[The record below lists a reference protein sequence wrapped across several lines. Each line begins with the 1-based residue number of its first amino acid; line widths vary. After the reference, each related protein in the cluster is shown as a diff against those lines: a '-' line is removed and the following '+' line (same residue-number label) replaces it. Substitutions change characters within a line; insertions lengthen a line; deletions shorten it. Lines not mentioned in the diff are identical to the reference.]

1 MKKIKKILAF
11 VLSTSML
18 LGGMNIQAFAGEQKE
33 TNTANTELDNQNEY
47 VVPLTF
53 YGPSGKL
60 LTEEPYS
67 GTVQDY
73 MDNVALVKK
82 NDNGTYHVTLQIEN
96 YEKIDILQFSKPGV
110 ISDDIAPSNAPM
122 GTFNIPEKY
131 IANNEEN
138 PSEATEYL
146 KEQGQINEEW
156 NDKYIQNYSV
166 EKATTGVS
174 WYSFDVDT
182 LEGTMYTKAFYSYGR
197 TDDDLESYMYGI
209 VNGKFTFDVN
219 NAVVAKEINE
229 ENYKNIGLELS
240 KVVTSVGDSPDF
252 TGFVAEEKTAN
263 DLFSGTCEAKIEN
276 GMKEDVKARAE
287 LDQAVSDAKNNYAE
301 ANYTKDSYENLK
313 AAIKEAEEVLAKSDA
328 TVDEMNEQVD
338 KLDKAV
344 KALVRLD
351 DAVDKEDATKAEVQ
365 AQVTALQTALDSLR
379 VVDKTNL
386 NALIEKAKAEAAKT
400 DVYESSSLTVL
411 NTAITLAENVAA
423 NPKATEAEVAAAEKS
438 LTTALNGLVR
448 LPESLQQRTGDITE
462 KLPSV
467 AYRLMK

>member
-156 NDKYIQNYSV
+156 NDKY
-166 EKATTGVS
+166 
-174 WYSFDVDT
+174 
-182 LEGTMYTKAFYSYGR
+182 
-197 TDDDLESYMYGI
+197 
-209 VNGKFTFDVN
+209 
-219 NAVVAKEINE
+219 
-229 ENYKNIGLELS
+229 
-240 KVVTSVGDSPDF
+240 
-252 TGFVAEEKTAN
+252 
-263 DLFSGTCEAKIEN
+263 KII
-276 GMKEDVKARAE
+276 
-287 LDQAVSDAKNNYAE
+287 L
-301 ANYTKDSYENLK
+301 LK
-313 AAIKEAEEVLAKSDA
+313 K
-328 TVDEMNEQVD
+328 
-338 KLDKAV
+338 
-344 KALVRLD
+344 
-351 DAVDKEDATKAEVQ
+351 
-365 AQVTALQTALDSLR
+365 
-379 VVDKTNL
+379 
-386 NALIEKAKAEAAKT
+386 
-400 DVYESSSLTVL
+400 
-411 NTAITLAENVAA
+411 
-423 NPKATEAEVAAAEKS
+423 
-438 LTTALNGLVR
+438 
-448 LPESLQQRTGDITE
+448 QQRVCRGILLMWIHWKERCILKLSIVMEEQMMTWKAICTE
-462 KLPSV
+462 L
-467 AYRLMK
+467 

>member
-276 GMKEDVKARAE
+276 GKVTVTAETSSIDSIRVLEEIKDLGECTYPSTSSYRQYMYAYSREVKKNKYISVYSDNILEDGKFSIE
-287 LDQAVSDAKNNYAE
+287 
-301 ANYTKDSYENLK
+301 YENLEE
-313 AAIKEAEEVLAKSDA
+313 AIFGK
-328 TVDEMNEQVD
+328 QVEIQT
-338 KLDKAV
+338 
-344 KALVRLD
+344 
-351 DAVDKEDATKAEVQ
+351 EDGTYYGE
-365 AQVTALQTALDSLR
+365 LR
-379 VVDKTNL
+379 VRTTPKEKLELTDGDVTLVTDNYTVNS
-386 NALIEKAKAEAAKT
+386 KAKFGAELLQETSDEDSEYNK
-400 DVYESSSLTVL
+400 YYSL
-411 NTAITLAENVAA
+411 LAGNAS
-423 NPKATEAEVAAAEKS
+423 KA
-438 LTTALNGLVR
+438 
-448 LPESLQQRTGDITE
+448 
-462 KLPSV
+462 
-467 AYRLMK
+467 

>member
-1 MKKIKKILAF
+1 MIINFLIIIQGKMKKIKKILAF

-276 GMKEDVKARAE
+276 GKVTVTAETSSIDSIRVLEEIKDLGECTYLSTSSYRQYMYAYSREVKKNKYISVYSDNILEDGKFSIE
-287 LDQAVSDAKNNYAE
+287 
-301 ANYTKDSYENLK
+301 YENLEE
-313 AAIKEAEEVLAKSDA
+313 AIF
-328 TVDEMNEQVD
+328 
-338 KLDKAV
+338 
-344 KALVRLD
+344 
-351 DAVDKEDATKAEVQ
+351 
-365 AQVTALQTALDSLR
+365 
-379 VVDKTNL
+379 
-386 NALIEKAKAEAAKT
+386 
-400 DVYESSSLTVL
+400 
-411 NTAITLAENVAA
+411 
-423 NPKATEAEVAAAEKS
+423 
-438 LTTALNGLVR
+438 
-448 LPESLQQRTGDITE
+448 
-462 KLPSV
+462 
-467 AYRLMK
+467 

>member
-1 MKKIKKILAF
+1 MKKINTIVAL

-209 VNGKFTFDVN
+209 V
-219 NAVVAKEINE
+219 
-229 ENYKNIGLELS
+229 
-240 KVVTSVGDSPDF
+240 
-252 TGFVAEEKTAN
+252 
-263 DLFSGTCEAKIEN
+263 
-276 GMKEDVKARAE
+276 
-287 LDQAVSDAKNNYAE
+287 
-301 ANYTKDSYENLK
+301 
-313 AAIKEAEEVLAKSDA
+313 
-328 TVDEMNEQVD
+328 
-338 KLDKAV
+338 
-344 KALVRLD
+344 
-351 DAVDKEDATKAEVQ
+351 
-365 AQVTALQTALDSLR
+365 
-379 VVDKTNL
+379 
-386 NALIEKAKAEAAKT
+386 
-400 DVYESSSLTVL
+400 
-411 NTAITLAENVAA
+411 
-423 NPKATEAEVAAAEKS
+423 
-438 LTTALNGLVR
+438 
-448 LPESLQQRTGDITE
+448 
-462 KLPSV
+462 
-467 AYRLMK
+467 

>member
-146 KEQGQINEEW
+146 KEQKSGMIN
-156 NDKYIQNYSV
+156 
-166 EKATTGVS
+166 
-174 WYSFDVDT
+174 
-182 LEGTMYTKAFYSYGR
+182 
-197 TDDDLESYMYGI
+197 
-209 VNGKFTFDVN
+209 TF
-219 NAVVAKEINE
+219 
-229 ENYKNIGLELS
+229 
-240 KVVTSVGDSPDF
+240 
-252 TGFVAEEKTAN
+252 
-263 DLFSGTCEAKIEN
+263 KII
-276 GMKEDVKARAE
+276 
-287 LDQAVSDAKNNYAE
+287 L
-301 ANYTKDSYENLK
+301 LK
-313 AAIKEAEEVLAKSDA
+313 K
-328 TVDEMNEQVD
+328 
-338 KLDKAV
+338 
-344 KALVRLD
+344 
-351 DAVDKEDATKAEVQ
+351 
-365 AQVTALQTALDSLR
+365 
-379 VVDKTNL
+379 
-386 NALIEKAKAEAAKT
+386 
-400 DVYESSSLTVL
+400 
-411 NTAITLAENVAA
+411 
-423 NPKATEAEVAAAEKS
+423 
-438 LTTALNGLVR
+438 
-448 LPESLQQRTGDITE
+448 QQRVCRGILLMWIHWKERCILKLSIVMEEQMMTWKAICTE
-462 KLPSV
+462 L
-467 AYRLMK
+467 